1 MPTSLG
7 ELSLDNGDV
16 MFFGDNFRSI
26 IEQNLEYIKNATT
39 NVNGLINYGELSDAE
54 AVACE
59 GDFRKVAAY
68 LKIPHHLVWIVMRVN
83 GLLNHEEYTREK
95 KQIIIPDYDLIYKL
109 QLSTAITQTNI

>member
-59 GDFRKVAAY
+59 GDFRKVAEY

-83 GLLNHEEYTREK
+83 GLLSHEEYTREK